1 MATAT
6 LLVGCIAC
14 DQFDRQTIDASSLG
28 KHTYTH
34 TLACTHT
41 HTAVGHH
48 IDYCLYSSHTLAIL
62 QVTSL
67 FGWSLS
73 HFIFCIF
80 GQFFVVSLH
89 CYEGVLS
96 VGQLVD
102 QSASPTFRCLP
113 ASLYEALSVGPSVS
127 QSIPPWAKSVQ
138 KRCIGGDTACL
149 ALLHSTPLLC
159 IPLCSIPLHFS
170 PLHATPLQL

>member
-1 MATAT
+1 M
-6 LLVGCIAC
+6 
-14 DQFDRQTIDASSLG
+14 
-28 KHTYTH
+28 H
-34 TLACTHT
+34 THT

-113 ASLYEALSVGPSVS
+113 ASLYEALSIGPSVS